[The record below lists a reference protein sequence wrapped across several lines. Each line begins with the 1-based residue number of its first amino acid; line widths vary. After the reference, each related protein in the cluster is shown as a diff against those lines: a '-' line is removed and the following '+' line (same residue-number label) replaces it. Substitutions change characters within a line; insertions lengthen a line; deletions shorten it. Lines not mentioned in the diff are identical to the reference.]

1 MKTKFSNLIEFMQV
15 FSNDYICREYF
26 EKQRWNGKP
35 VCPHCGNN
43 KNIYKLG
50 KEGQYKCSNKECYKK
65 FTVTVGTV
73 FESGKAPLVKWFA
86 AMYLVSAH
94 TKGIS
99 SLQLG
104 RDLGVTQK
112 TAWFMLHRIRQ
123 MLTEKNPT
131 ALNNLVESDESFFGG
146 KEKNK
151 HSNKKTKGTQGGSGK
166 AVVLGLLERGGNIKV
181 TQIENREGATLL
193 PIIAEQVT
201 KGATIATDEL
211 TAYNKLSDDYTHI
224 TVNHSANQ
232 YVSGLAHVNRVEG
245 FWSLMKRG
253 INGIQH
259 SVSKKHLHRYCD
271 EYSYRY
277 NTRNVADA
285 ERFINT
291 LSLSAGRLT
300 YKQLIQ
306 K

>member
-123 MLTEKNPT
+123 ML
-131 ALNNLVESDESFFGG
+131 
-146 KEKNK
+146 
-151 HSNKKTKGTQGGSGK
+151 
-166 AVVLGLLERGGNIKV
+166 
-181 TQIENREGATLL
+181 
-193 PIIAEQVT
+193 
-201 KGATIATDEL
+201 
-211 TAYNKLSDDYTHI
+211 
-224 TVNHSANQ
+224 
-232 YVSGLAHVNRVEG
+232 
-245 FWSLMKRG
+245 
-253 INGIQH
+253 
-259 SVSKKHLHRYCD
+259 
-271 EYSYRY
+271 
-277 NTRNVADA
+277 
-285 ERFINT
+285 
-291 LSLSAGRLT
+291 
-300 YKQLIQ
+300 
-306 K
+306 